1 MSVVKRRIISAIKN
15 RDDIKSMRI
24 SLFKLLQTNNMENY
38 AEICCSRIIQESE
51 NDDLES
57 EGIEVYA
64 SIGPR
69 QYEVLLTA
77 DGILESKNVLLD
89 YIPEESL
96 EDTFVLLCEERRIVM
111 EVNSVAKR
119 LRETKTIEIIK
130 ELFRM
135 GIRRKEEYKD
145 VCYYYLLEFFCRSYL
160 WRIIKEIRNMAEEA
174 NKKKMLKSGSLNF

>member
-1 MSVVKRRIISAIKN
+1 
-15 RDDIKSMRI
+15 
-24 SLFKLLQTNNMENY
+24 
-38 AEICCSRIIQESE
+38 
-51 NDDLES
+51 
-57 EGIEVYA
+57 
-64 SIGPR
+64 
-69 QYEVLLTA
+69 
-77 DGILESKNVLLD
+77 
-89 YIPEESL
+89 
-96 EDTFVLLCEERRIVM
+96 M